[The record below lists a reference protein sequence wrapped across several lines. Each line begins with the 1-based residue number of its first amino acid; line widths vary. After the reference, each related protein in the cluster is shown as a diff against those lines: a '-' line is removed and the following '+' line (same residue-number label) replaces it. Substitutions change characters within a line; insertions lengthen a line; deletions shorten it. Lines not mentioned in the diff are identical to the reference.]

1 MSRRRVV
8 VTGLG
13 ATTPIGGDVTT
24 SWSALLAGT
33 SGVRNLTE
41 EWAQSLPVHFAA
53 RVAVEPAEQMERV
66 ELRRLDRSEQFA
78 LIASREAWKDAGS
91 PEIDKE
97 RLGVVIASGIGGV
110 TTLLDQYDIL
120 REKGARLVSPH
131 TVPMLMPNGP
141 AANVGLELQ
150 ARAGVHT
157 PVSACASGA
166 EAIGYALEMI
176 RNDRAD
182 IVVSGGVE
190 AAIHAMPMS
199 GFAAMKAL
207 STRNDEP
214 QRASRPYDLNRDG
227 FVLGEGGGI
236 LVLEEYEHALARGA
250 KIYCEIAGQGL
261 TSDGYHIAAPDPDG
275 VGVQRAVKFA
285 LRDSGLTTKDIVHLN
300 AHATSTPAGDV
311 AEAIGYALEMIRNDR
326 ADIVVGGG
334 VEAAIHAMPMS
345 GFAAMKALS
354 TRNDEP
360 ARASRPYDLNRDG
373 FVLGEGGGI
382 LVLEEY
388 EHAVARG
395 AKIYCEIAGQGL
407 TSDGYHIA
415 APDPDGAGVQRAVKF
430 ALRDSGLTTKD
441 IVHLNAHATSTPA
454 GDVAEANALRAAL
467 GADAD
472 HVAVSATKSMTG
484 HLLGGAG
491 AIESVFIVKT
501 LQDRLAPPTINIDDL
516 DPAVTV
522 DVVRDKPRALPA
534 GDIAALNDSFGF
546 GGHNVVLVFKSI

>member
-1 MSRRRVV
+1 MSGRRVV

-13 ATTPIGGDVTT
+13 ATTPIGGDVSS

-33 SGVRNLTE
+33 SGVRTLTE
-41 EWAQSLPVHFAA
+41 EWAQSISVQFAA
-53 RVAVEPAEQMERV
+53 RVAVEPSEQMERV

-91 PEIDKE
+91 PEMDKE

-110 TTLLDQYDIL
+110 TTLLDQYDVYK
-120 REKGARLVSPH
+120 EKGARLVSPH

-166 EAIGYALEMI
+166 EAIGYAFDMI
-176 RNDRAD
+176 KNDRAD
-182 IVVSGGVE
+182 VVVSGGVE
-190 AAIHAMPMS
+190 AAIHVLPM
-199 GFAAMKAL
+199 AA
-207 STRNDEP
+207 
-214 QRASRPYDLNRDG
+214 
-227 FVLGEGGGI
+227 
-236 LVLEEYEHALARGA
+236 
-250 KIYCEIAGQGL
+250 
-261 TSDGYHIAAPDPDG
+261 
-275 VGVQRAVKFA
+275 
-285 LRDSGLTTKDIVHLN
+285 
-300 AHATSTPAGDV
+300 
-311 AEAIGYALEMIRNDR
+311 
-326 ADIVVGGG
+326 
-334 VEAAIHAMPMS
+334 
-345 GFAAMKALS
+345 FAAMKALS

-373 FVLGEGGGI
+373 FVLGEGGGVLI
-382 LVLEEY
+382 LEEY
-388 EHAVARG
+388 EHAKARG
-395 AKIYCEIAGQGL
+395 ATIYCEIAGQGL
-407 TSDGYHIA
+407 SSDGYHIA
-415 APDPDGAGVQRAVKF
+415 APDPEGAGVQRAVKF
-430 ALRDSGLTTKD
+430 ALRDAGLTTKD

-454 GDVAEANALRAAL
+454 GDVAEANALRLAL
-467 GADAD
+467 GKDAD
-472 HVAVSATKSMTG
+472 LVAVSATKSMTG

-501 LQDRLAPPTINIDDL
+501 IQDRLAPPTINIENL

>member
-1 MSRRRVV
+1 MSQRRVV

-13 ATTPIGGDVTT
+13 ATTPIGGDTPTT
-24 SWSALLAGT
+24 WAALLAGKN
-33 SGVRNLTE
+33 GVRSLTE
-41 EWAQSLPVHFAA
+41 EWAQTFPVTFAA
-53 RVAVEPAEQMERV
+53 RVAIEPSEQMERV
-66 ELRRLDRSEQFA
+66 EMRRLDRSEQFA
-78 LIASREAWKDAGS
+78 IIASREAWKDAGS
-91 PEIDKE
+91 PDIDKE

-120 REKGARLVSPH
+120 NTKGARLVSPH

-150 ARAGVHT
+150 AKAGVHT

-176 RNDRAD
+176 RNNRAD
-182 IVVSGGVE
+182 LVVSGGVE
-190 AAIHAMPMS
+190 AAIHQMPMS

-207 STRNDEP
+207 STRND
-214 QRASRPYDLNRDG
+214 D
-227 FVLGEGGGI
+227 
-236 LVLEEYEHALARGA
+236 
-250 KIYCEIAGQGL
+250 
-261 TSDGYHIAAPDPDG
+261 
-275 VGVQRAVKFA
+275 
-285 LRDSGLTTKDIVHLN
+285 
-300 AHATSTPAGDV
+300 
-311 AEAIGYALEMIRNDR
+311 
-326 ADIVVGGG
+326 
-334 VEAAIHAMPMS
+334 
-345 GFAAMKALS
+345 
-354 TRNDEP
+354 P

-388 EHAVARG
+388 EHAKARG

-430 ALRDSGLTTKD
+430 ALRDCGLSTKD
-441 IVHLNAHATSTPA
+441 IVHINAHATSTPA
-454 GDVAEANALRAAL
+454 GDIAEANALRGAL
-467 GADAD
+467 GSDAD
-472 HVAVSATKSMTG
+472 RVAVSATKSMTG

-491 AIESVFIVKT
+491 AIESVFIVKAI
-501 LQDRLAPPTINIDDL
+501 QDRLAPPTINIENL
-516 DPAVTV
+516 DPAVTI

>member
-41 EWAQSLPVHFAA
+41 EWAQTLPVHFAA

-78 LIASREAWKDAGS
+78 LVASREAWKDAGS
-91 PEIDKE
+91 PEVDKE

-150 ARAGVHT
+150 AKAGVHT

-176 RNDRAD
+176 RNNRAD
-182 IVVSGGVE
+182 VIVSGGVE
-190 AAIHAMPMS
+190 AAIHQLPMA

-207 STRNDEP
+207 STRNDSPE
-214 QRASRPYDLNRDG
+214 RASRPYDRDRDG

-236 LVLEEYEHALARGA
+236 LILEEYEHAKARGA
-250 KIYCEIAGQGL
+250 KIYCELVGQGL
-261 TSDGYHIAAPDPDG
+261 SSDGFHIAAPDPEG
-275 VGVQRAVKFA
+275 AGVQRAIKFA
-285 LRDSGLTTKDIVHLN
+285 LADANLSTKDIVHLN

-311 AEAIGYALEMIRNDR
+311 AEA
-326 ADIVVGGG
+326 
-334 VEAAIHAMPMS
+334 H
-345 GFAAMKALS
+345 
-354 TRNDEP
+354 
-360 ARASRPYDLNRDG
+360 
-373 FVLGEGGGI
+373 
-382 LVLEEY
+382 
-388 EHAVARG
+388 
-395 AKIYCEIAGQGL
+395 
-407 TSDGYHIA
+407 
-415 APDPDGAGVQRAVKF
+415 
-430 ALRDSGLTTKD
+430 ALRL
-441 IVHLNAHATSTPA
+441 
-454 GDVAEANALRAAL
+454 AL
-467 GADAD
+467 GSDAD

-491 AIESVFIVKT
+491 AIESVFIVKA
-501 LQDRLAPPTINIDDL
+501 LQERLAPPTINIENL
-516 DPAVTV
+516 DPAVTI
-522 DVVRDKPRALPA
+522 DVVQDKARVLPA
-534 GDIAALNDSFGF
+534 GQIAALNDSFGF
-546 GGHNVVLVFKSI
+546 GGHNVVLAFASI

>member
-1 MSRRRVV
+1 MSQRRVV

-13 ATTPIGGDVTT
+13 ATTPIGGDTATT
-24 SWSALLAGT
+24 WSALLAGT
-33 SGVRNLTE
+33 SGVRSLTE
-41 EWAQSLPVHFAA
+41 EWAQTFPVTFAA
-53 RVAVEPAEQMERV
+53 RVAIEPSEQMDRV
-66 ELRRLDRSEQFA
+66 EMRRLDRSEQFA

-110 TTLLDQYDIL
+110 TTLLGQYDIL
-120 REKGARLVSPH
+120 NTKGARLVSPY

-150 ARAGVHT
+150 AKAGVHT

-176 RNDRAD
+176 RNNRAD
-182 IVVSGGVE
+182 VVVSGGVE
-190 AAIHAMPMS
+190 AAIHQMPMS

-207 STRNDEP
+207 STRND
-214 QRASRPYDLNRDG
+214 D
-227 FVLGEGGGI
+227 
-236 LVLEEYEHALARGA
+236 
-250 KIYCEIAGQGL
+250 
-261 TSDGYHIAAPDPDG
+261 
-275 VGVQRAVKFA
+275 
-285 LRDSGLTTKDIVHLN
+285 
-300 AHATSTPAGDV
+300 
-311 AEAIGYALEMIRNDR
+311 
-326 ADIVVGGG
+326 
-334 VEAAIHAMPMS
+334 
-345 GFAAMKALS
+345 
-354 TRNDEP
+354 P

-388 EHAVARG
+388 EHAKARG

-430 ALRDSGLTTKD
+430 ALRDSGLSTKD
-441 IVHLNAHATSTPA
+441 IVHINAHATSTPV

-467 GADAD
+467 GSDAD
-472 HVAVSATKSMTG
+472 RVAVSATKSMTG

-491 AIESVFIVKT
+491 AIESVFIVKAI
-501 LQDRLAPPTINIDDL
+501 QDRLAPPTINIENL
-516 DPAVTV
+516 DPAVTI